1 MQKYPRDTRVFFIF
15 HGRSFMTVFLRK
27 DAKFSYSVSESSRG
41 ERHHF
46 KPVTVI
52 FLPVRRMNMFEGI
65 HPVSRAEIKIAAAFR
80 HSVLGRID
88 LENYRFPRSAEQLE
102 SAFPESAAP
111 HIWHNA
117 EMLDIYK
124 VFALP
129 IKYVSDERTVFAYQ
143 VEVIAFFPHYGALS
157 IIGSLLMLRERGF
170 VKLHCFAVSG
180 FVRRTYPD
188 KLHDQSYT
196 NAVSR
201 AISIISV
208 KVFSLSSA
216 LRLSPLTM

>member
-1 MQKYPRDTRVFFIF
+1 MNVF
-15 HGRSFMTVFLRK
+15 
-27 DAKFSYSVSESSRG
+27 D
-41 ERHHF
+41 
-46 KPVTVI
+46 
-52 FLPVRRMNMFEGI
+52 GI
-65 HPVSRAEIKIAAAFR
+65 HPVSRTEIKIAAAFR
-80 HSVLGRID
+80 HAVLRRID

-102 SAFPESAAP
+102 SAFPESATP
-111 HIWHNA
+111 HVGHNA

-157 IIGSLLMLRERGF
+157 CIRSLLMLRERDF
-170 VKLHCFAVSG
+170 VKLHRFAV
-180 FVRRTYPD
+180 FRLIRRTYPD

-208 KVFSLSSA
+208 NVFSLSSA